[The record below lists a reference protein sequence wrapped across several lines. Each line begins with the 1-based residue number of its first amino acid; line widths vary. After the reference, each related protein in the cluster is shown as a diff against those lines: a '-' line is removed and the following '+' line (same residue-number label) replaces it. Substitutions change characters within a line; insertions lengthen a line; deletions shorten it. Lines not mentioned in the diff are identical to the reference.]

1 MSTLSFSLARFYRL
15 LRANLLENY
24 KTLAMMLGG
33 LFLAL
38 VFVMYLIQLSDNMDS
53 WDNQH
58 YMTYF
63 IISFLITGLLYS
75 GHAFPAF
82 RNKEKTIHYLTLP
95 ASGTEKFAVEVVAR
109 LLSFLILYPIIFWLA
124 VTFESSLMEKIYA
137 RYEFIP
143 FAYQAGINDFFRN
156 AEPIMKTLFFMGLIG
171 LLITA
176 FTGASSFKRFPFV
189 KSVLIFGLLFGFFMT
204 LIWYLLDV
212 MDLRNY
218 HKETVL
224 FISSDIELARS
235 MVIGLAI
242 AMTGLL
248 SAAYFKLKEKEV

>member
-1 MSTLSFSLARFYRL
+1 MSILSFSPARFYRL
-15 LRANLLENY
+15 LRANILENY
-24 KTLAMMLGG
+24 KTIAMMLGG

-38 VFVMYLIQLSDNMDS
+38 VFVMYLIQLSNNMGS
-53 WDNQH
+53 WDKQH
-58 YMTYF
+58 YITYF
-63 IISFLITGLLYS
+63 IISFLITGLLYT

-95 ASGTEKFAVEVVAR
+95 ASGGEKFAVEIVAR

-124 VTFESSLMEKIYA
+124 VTFESSLIEKIYA
-137 RYEFIP
+137 RYEYIP
-143 FAYQAGINDFFRN
+143 FAYQSGINDFFRN
-156 AEPIMKTLFFMGLIG
+156 AEPIVKTLFFMGMVG

-189 KSVLIFGLLFGFFMT
+189 KSVLIFGLLLGFFIT
-204 LIWYLLDV
+204 LIWYLMDV
-212 MDLRNY
+212 MDLKNY
-218 HKETVL
+218 RKETVV
-224 FISSDIELARS
+224 FISSEVEFTRFL
-235 MVIGLAI
+235 VIGLAI